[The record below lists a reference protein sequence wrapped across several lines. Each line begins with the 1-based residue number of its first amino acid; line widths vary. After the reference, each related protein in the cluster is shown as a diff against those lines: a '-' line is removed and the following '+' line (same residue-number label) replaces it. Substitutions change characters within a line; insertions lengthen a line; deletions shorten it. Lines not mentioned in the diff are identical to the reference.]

1 VTYWF
6 GSIAV
11 VFAGTLMFVARVG
24 VYSGRRNFIFRLVL
38 MIVAPLAAMLIQ
50 MAISCTREYG
60 ADAGSVKMSGNSEG
74 LSSALIKISS
84 GVKRRPFDE
93 LNTASAHMFTMS
105 PLSARGL
112 SALFSTHPPVEE
124 RVARLGCI

>member
-1 VTYWF
+1 
-6 GSIAV
+6 
-11 VFAGTLMFVARVG
+11 MFVARVG

-38 MIVAPLAAMLIQ
+38 MTAALWRHVIQ
-50 MAISCTREYG
+50 MAIRIREYG
-60 ADAGSVKMSGNSEG
+60 CDAGSVKMSGNSEG